1 MGVSCL
7 IIMSVMY
14 YHCQLK
20 SGLYYMHL
28 FISALLCYLLC
39 VYLILGVILP
49 RVCGQKKVRDDDSEH
64 NTVSAFELFARC
76 PSLKTYLLQELSKC
90 VKFHH
95 EKKLCSELVPILSLL
110 VKLMPERDEQRLYF
124 ICIIF

>member
-1 MGVSCL
+1 
-7 IIMSVMY
+7 MY
-14 YHCQLK
+14 YYCHLSQTCTIQICLFLHC
-20 SGLYYMHL
+20 YITY
-28 FISALLCYLLC
+28 C

-110 VKLMPERDEQRLYF
+110 VKLMPERDDQRLYF
-124 ICIIF
+124 ICIVF